1 MALFRRKRS
10 GGDGDQAAWS
20 KSDKAGIAR
29 PKAKPADLSWEQA
42 EQALLQADLGVAAAA
57 RIIQL
62 AQSDFEGE
70 VFERVCQ
77 ALVAE
82 LTFDAPASELE
93 PEPNAS
99 ASVPDAPASA
109 PDAPD
114 APATPATPG
123 PEIWLVVGVNGVGKT
138 TTVAKLAQAQQNQGR
153 QVVLV
158 AADTFRAAA
167 IDQLQIWADQLG
179 VPLVKGAPGGD
190 PAAVVFDA
198 AEHAVARQA
207 DLVIADT
214 AGRMHT
220 KGNLMEELKKV
231 VRVARK
237 SQGTVTEI
245 LLVIDSTTGQNGIS
259 QARIF
264 HENVQPSGIVL
275 TKLDGSSK
283 GGVVVSVQQDLGL
296 PVKFIGTGEAV
307 SDLRQFDPAAFA
319 EALLGQHQ

>member
-10 GGDGDQAAWS
+10 GAEGEVASGKTAPEA
-20 KSDKAGIAR
+20 K
-29 PKAKPADLSWEQA
+29 PKAKPKAKSADLSWEQA
-42 EQALLQADLGVAAAA
+42 EQALLRADLGVATTAKIMLLA
-57 RIIQL
+57 R
-62 AQSDFEGE
+62 SDFDGE
-70 VFERVCQ
+70 VAERVRQ
-77 ALVAE
+77 ALVSE
-82 LTFDAPASELE
+82 LTFDAS
-93 PEPNAS
+93 
-99 ASVPDAPASA
+99 APASSD
-109 PDAPD
+109 PDLS
-114 APATPATPG
+114 APASSDPHPG
-123 PEIWLVVGVNGVGKT
+123 PDIWLVVGVNGVGKT

-153 QVVLV
+153 QVVLA

-179 VPLVKGAPGGD
+179 VSLVKGAPGGD

-198 AEHAVARQA
+198 AEHATARTA

-237 SQGTVTEI
+237 SQGRVSEI

-264 HENVQPSGIVL
+264 HENVQPTGIVL

-307 SDLRQFDPAAFA
+307 SDLRQFEPAAFA
-319 EALLGQHQ
+319 EALLSQ

>member
-1 MALFRRKRS
+1 MALFRRKRP
-10 GGDGDQAAWS
+10 GDETE
-20 KSDKAGIAR
+20 
-29 PKAKPADLSWEQA
+29 PADLTWEQA
-42 EQALLQADLGVAAAA
+42 EQALVQADLGVATAA

-62 AQSDFEGE
+62 ARTDFDGE
-70 VFERVCQ
+70 VSERVHQ
-77 ALVAE
+77 ALVSE
-82 LTFDAPASELE
+82 LTFDELGSAAPGDETPASGQR
-93 PEPNAS
+93 
-99 ASVPDAPASA
+99 PASG
-109 PDAPD
+109 PD
-114 APATPATPG
+114 
-123 PEIWLVVGVNGVGKT
+123 IWLVVGVNGVGKT

-153 QVVLV
+153 QVVLA

-198 AEHAVARQA
+198 AEHAAARTA

-237 SQGTVTEI
+237 SQGTVSEI

-264 HENVQPSGIVL
+264 HENVQPTGIVL

-283 GGVVVSVQQDLGL
+283 GGVVVSAQRDLGL

-307 SDLRQFDPAAFA
+307 SDLSQFEPAAFA